1 MSLEETMRLDGRTAL
16 VTGASRGIGRQA
28 ALTLAAA
35 GAAVVLAARSK
46 EDLAEVAAA
55 ARRAGAPD
63 AVVAVADVLDEEAV
77 EAAVAAAVD
86 ATGRLDV
93 VVNVAGGQGFTAY
106 VADTRTEGWDKVLG
120 LNLRSVFVG
129 CKAAMAHL
137 PPGGS
142 IVNVASIAGFTASPG
157 LAAYGA
163 AKAGVI
169 ALTRTLAVEAAP
181 HGVRVNCL
189 APGWVRT
196 ELTRRMWTDP
206 ETSRALVAQVPLG
219 RWAGGCCCSPPTPAA
234 TSPGPPWWSTGGSW
248 RDRARPGLSWADG
261 RFAAGPGGPAAVRD
275 PRRPQRGAGVGAA
288 GPGPGGGGRRPGAG
302 AGAPA
307 RPPAPARRPGRPA
320 RGRGR
325 ARGRRRGRGRPPRG
339 PGGGRARPVRGPRAR
354 QPRPDLSGRVRLR
367 RAAGGRGLGRA
378 GPAHPQPGRGRRDPA
393 PDPAPAGR
401 PGQPREHAVQRHP
414 RRGGAGRPR
423 PPGRPEQPRV
433 LGRRGPG
440 LGVHG
445 RPAGRLPRLPRPR
458 GPTPAQLL
466 GHPPLSPPHQ
476 GAPDVDP

>member
-1 MSLEETMRLDGRTAL
+1 MSVEETLRLDGRTAL

-63 AVVAVADVLDEEAV
+63 AIVAVADVLDEEAV
-77 EAAVAAAVD
+77 QAAVAAAVD

-137 PPGGS
+137 PRGGS

-169 ALTRTLAVEAAP
+169 SLTRTLAVEAAP

-196 ELTRRMWTDP
+196 ELTRRMWSDP
-206 ETSRALVAQVPLG
+206 ETSRALVAQIPMG
-219 RWAGGCCCSPPTPAA
+219 RWA
-234 TSPGPPWWSTGGSW
+234 
-248 RDRARPGLSWADG
+248 DVEEL
-261 RFAAGPGGPAAVRD
+261 AGPLLLLASDAGSYITGTTLVVDGG
-275 PRRPQRGAGVGAA
+275 
-288 GPGPGGGGRRPGAG
+288 
-302 AGAPA
+302 
-307 RPPAPARRPGRPA
+307 
-320 RGRGR
+320 
-325 ARGRRRGRGRPPRG
+325 
-339 PGGGRARPVRGPRAR
+339 
-354 QPRPDLSGRVRLR
+354 
-367 RAAGGRGLGRA
+367 
-378 GPAHPQPGRGRRDPA
+378 
-393 PDPAPAGR
+393 
-401 PGQPREHAVQRHP
+401 
-414 RRGGAGRPR
+414 
-423 PPGRPEQPRV
+423 
-433 LGRRGPG
+433 
-440 LGVHG
+440 
-445 RPAGRLPRLPRPR
+445 
-458 GPTPAQLL
+458 LL
-466 GHPPLSPPHQ
+466 
-476 GAPDVDP
+476 A

>member
-1 MSLEETMRLDGRTAL
+1 MSVEETLRLDGRTAL

-63 AVVAVADVLDEEAV
+63 AIVAVADVLDEESV

-163 AKAGVI
+163 AKAGVV

-181 HGVRVNCL
+181 QGVRVNCL

-196 ELTRRMWTDP
+196 ELTRRMWSDP
-206 ETSRALVAQVPLG
+206 ETSRALVAQIPMG
-219 RWAGGCCCSPPTPAA
+219 RWADVEELAGPLLLLASDAGSYITGATLVVDGGLL
-234 TSPGPPWWSTGGSW
+234 
-248 RDRARPGLSWADG
+248 RDRS
-261 RFAAGPGGPAAVRD
+261 
-275 PRRPQRGAGVGAA
+275 
-288 GPGPGGGGRRPGAG
+288 
-302 AGAPA
+302 
-307 RPPAPARRPGRPA
+307 
-320 RGRGR
+320 
-325 ARGRRRGRGRPPRG
+325 
-339 PGGGRARPVRGPRAR
+339 
-354 QPRPDLSGRVRLR
+354 
-367 RAAGGRGLGRA
+367 
-378 GPAHPQPGRGRRDPA
+378 
-393 PDPAPAGR
+393 
-401 PGQPREHAVQRHP
+401 
-414 RRGGAGRPR
+414 
-423 PPGRPEQPRV
+423 
-433 LGRRGPG
+433 
-440 LGVHG
+440 
-445 RPAGRLPRLPRPR
+445 
-458 GPTPAQLL
+458 
-466 GHPPLSPPHQ
+466 
-476 GAPDVDP
+476 

>member
-1 MSLEETMRLDGRTAL
+1 MSVEETLRLDGRTAL

-63 AVVAVADVLDEEAV
+63 AIVAVADVLDEEAV
-77 EAAVAAAVD
+77 QAAVAAAVD

-142 IVNVASIAGFTASPG
+142 IVNVASIAGLTASPG

-163 AKAGVI
+163 AKAGVV

-181 HGVRVNCL
+181 QGVRVNCL

-196 ELTRRMWTDP
+196 ELTRRMWSDP
-206 ETSRALVAQVPLG
+206 ETSRALVAQIPMG
-219 RWAGGCCCSPPTPAA
+219 RWA
-234 TSPGPPWWSTGGSW
+234 
-248 RDRARPGLSWADG
+248 DVEEL
-261 RFAAGPGGPAAVRD
+261 AGPLLLLASDAGSYITGATLVVDGG
-275 PRRPQRGAGVGAA
+275 
-288 GPGPGGGGRRPGAG
+288 
-302 AGAPA
+302 
-307 RPPAPARRPGRPA
+307 
-320 RGRGR
+320 
-325 ARGRRRGRGRPPRG
+325 
-339 PGGGRARPVRGPRAR
+339 
-354 QPRPDLSGRVRLR
+354 
-367 RAAGGRGLGRA
+367 
-378 GPAHPQPGRGRRDPA
+378 
-393 PDPAPAGR
+393 
-401 PGQPREHAVQRHP
+401 
-414 RRGGAGRPR
+414 
-423 PPGRPEQPRV
+423 
-433 LGRRGPG
+433 
-440 LGVHG
+440 
-445 RPAGRLPRLPRPR
+445 
-458 GPTPAQLL
+458 LL
-466 GHPPLSPPHQ
+466 
-476 GAPDVDP
+476 A

>member
-1 MSLEETMRLDGRTAL
+1 MSVEETLRLDGRTAL

-63 AVVAVADVLDEEAV
+63 AIVAVADVLDEEAV
-77 EAAVAAAVD
+77 QAAVAAAVD

-163 AKAGVI
+163 AKAGVV

-181 HGVRVNCL
+181 QGVRVNCL

-196 ELTRRMWTDP
+196 ELTRRMWSDP
-206 ETSRALVAQVPLG
+206 ETSGALVAQIPMG
-219 RWAGGCCCSPPTPAA
+219 RWA
-234 TSPGPPWWSTGGSW
+234 
-248 RDRARPGLSWADG
+248 DVEEL
-261 RFAAGPGGPAAVRD
+261 AGPLLLLASDAGSYITGATLVVDGG
-275 PRRPQRGAGVGAA
+275 
-288 GPGPGGGGRRPGAG
+288 
-302 AGAPA
+302 
-307 RPPAPARRPGRPA
+307 
-320 RGRGR
+320 
-325 ARGRRRGRGRPPRG
+325 
-339 PGGGRARPVRGPRAR
+339 
-354 QPRPDLSGRVRLR
+354 
-367 RAAGGRGLGRA
+367 
-378 GPAHPQPGRGRRDPA
+378 
-393 PDPAPAGR
+393 
-401 PGQPREHAVQRHP
+401 
-414 RRGGAGRPR
+414 
-423 PPGRPEQPRV
+423 
-433 LGRRGPG
+433 
-440 LGVHG
+440 
-445 RPAGRLPRLPRPR
+445 
-458 GPTPAQLL
+458 LL
-466 GHPPLSPPHQ
+466 
-476 GAPDVDP
+476 A

>member
-1 MSLEETMRLDGRTAL
+1 MSVEETLRLDGRTAL

-63 AVVAVADVLDEEAV
+63 AIVAVTDVLDEEAV
-77 EAAVAAAVD
+77 EAAVAAAVE

-163 AKAGVI
+163 AKAGVV

-196 ELTRRMWTDP
+196 ELTRRMWSDP
-206 ETSRALVAQVPLG
+206 ETSRALVAQIPMG
-219 RWAGGCCCSPPTPAA
+219 RWA
-234 TSPGPPWWSTGGSW
+234 
-248 RDRARPGLSWADG
+248 DVEEL
-261 RFAAGPGGPAAVRD
+261 AGPLLLLASDAGSYITGATLVVDGG
-275 PRRPQRGAGVGAA
+275 
-288 GPGPGGGGRRPGAG
+288 
-302 AGAPA
+302 
-307 RPPAPARRPGRPA
+307 
-320 RGRGR
+320 
-325 ARGRRRGRGRPPRG
+325 
-339 PGGGRARPVRGPRAR
+339 
-354 QPRPDLSGRVRLR
+354 
-367 RAAGGRGLGRA
+367 
-378 GPAHPQPGRGRRDPA
+378 
-393 PDPAPAGR
+393 
-401 PGQPREHAVQRHP
+401 
-414 RRGGAGRPR
+414 
-423 PPGRPEQPRV
+423 
-433 LGRRGPG
+433 
-440 LGVHG
+440 
-445 RPAGRLPRLPRPR
+445 
-458 GPTPAQLL
+458 LL
-466 GHPPLSPPHQ
+466 
-476 GAPDVDP
+476 A

>member
-1 MSLEETMRLDGRTAL
+1 MSVEETLRLDGRTAL

-63 AVVAVADVLDEEAV
+63 AIVAVADVLDEEAV
-77 EAAVAAAVD
+77 QAAVAAAVD

-163 AKAGVI
+163 AKAGVV

-181 HGVRVNCL
+181 QGVRVNCL

-196 ELTRRMWTDP
+196 ELTRRMWSDP
-206 ETSRALVAQVPLG
+206 ETSRALVAQIPMG
-219 RWAGGCCCSPPTPAA
+219 RWA
-234 TSPGPPWWSTGGSW
+234 
-248 RDRARPGLSWADG
+248 DVEEL
-261 RFAAGPGGPAAVRD
+261 AGPLLLLASDAGSYITGATLVVDGG
-275 PRRPQRGAGVGAA
+275 
-288 GPGPGGGGRRPGAG
+288 
-302 AGAPA
+302 
-307 RPPAPARRPGRPA
+307 
-320 RGRGR
+320 
-325 ARGRRRGRGRPPRG
+325 
-339 PGGGRARPVRGPRAR
+339 
-354 QPRPDLSGRVRLR
+354 
-367 RAAGGRGLGRA
+367 
-378 GPAHPQPGRGRRDPA
+378 
-393 PDPAPAGR
+393 
-401 PGQPREHAVQRHP
+401 
-414 RRGGAGRPR
+414 
-423 PPGRPEQPRV
+423 
-433 LGRRGPG
+433 
-440 LGVHG
+440 
-445 RPAGRLPRLPRPR
+445 
-458 GPTPAQLL
+458 LL
-466 GHPPLSPPHQ
+466 
-476 GAPDVDP
+476 A

>member
-1 MSLEETMRLDGRTAL
+1 MSVEETLRLDGRTAL

-63 AVVAVADVLDEEAV
+63 AIVAVADVLDEESV
-77 EAAVAAAVD
+77 QAAVAAAVD

-163 AKAGVI
+163 AKAGVV

-196 ELTRRMWTDP
+196 ELTRRMWSDP
-206 ETSRALVAQVPLG
+206 ETSRALVAQIPMG
-219 RWAGGCCCSPPTPAA
+219 RWA
-234 TSPGPPWWSTGGSW
+234 
-248 RDRARPGLSWADG
+248 DVEEL
-261 RFAAGPGGPAAVRD
+261 AGPLLLLASDAGSYITGATLVVDGG
-275 PRRPQRGAGVGAA
+275 
-288 GPGPGGGGRRPGAG
+288 
-302 AGAPA
+302 
-307 RPPAPARRPGRPA
+307 
-320 RGRGR
+320 
-325 ARGRRRGRGRPPRG
+325 
-339 PGGGRARPVRGPRAR
+339 
-354 QPRPDLSGRVRLR
+354 
-367 RAAGGRGLGRA
+367 
-378 GPAHPQPGRGRRDPA
+378 
-393 PDPAPAGR
+393 
-401 PGQPREHAVQRHP
+401 
-414 RRGGAGRPR
+414 
-423 PPGRPEQPRV
+423 
-433 LGRRGPG
+433 
-440 LGVHG
+440 
-445 RPAGRLPRLPRPR
+445 
-458 GPTPAQLL
+458 LL
-466 GHPPLSPPHQ
+466 
-476 GAPDVDP
+476 A

>member
-1 MSLEETMRLDGRTAL
+1 MSVEETMRLDGRTAL

-35 GAAVVLAARSK
+35 GAAVVLAARTK

-63 AVVAVADVLDEEAV
+63 AVVAVTDVLDEDAV
-77 EAAVAAAVD
+77 EAAAAAAVET
-86 ATGRLDV
+86 TGRLDV

-163 AKAGVI
+163 AKAGVV

-196 ELTRRMWTDP
+196 ELTRRMWSDP
-206 ETSRALVAQVPLG
+206 ETSRALVAQIPMG
-219 RWAGGCCCSPPTPAA
+219 RWA
-234 TSPGPPWWSTGGSW
+234 
-248 RDRARPGLSWADG
+248 DVEEL
-261 RFAAGPGGPAAVRD
+261 AGPLLLLASDAGSYITGATLVVDGG
-275 PRRPQRGAGVGAA
+275 
-288 GPGPGGGGRRPGAG
+288 
-302 AGAPA
+302 
-307 RPPAPARRPGRPA
+307 
-320 RGRGR
+320 
-325 ARGRRRGRGRPPRG
+325 
-339 PGGGRARPVRGPRAR
+339 
-354 QPRPDLSGRVRLR
+354 
-367 RAAGGRGLGRA
+367 
-378 GPAHPQPGRGRRDPA
+378 
-393 PDPAPAGR
+393 
-401 PGQPREHAVQRHP
+401 
-414 RRGGAGRPR
+414 
-423 PPGRPEQPRV
+423 
-433 LGRRGPG
+433 
-440 LGVHG
+440 
-445 RPAGRLPRLPRPR
+445 
-458 GPTPAQLL
+458 LL
-466 GHPPLSPPHQ
+466 
-476 GAPDVDP
+476 A